1 MSRIKRLA
9 LLLLALCLTGARA
22 EELIAPDAIVP
33 ETANYRTAEIVRG
46 DYTETAQSGASEVY
60 PLTYRARYEGAE
72 ARFVRTFV
80 KKGDEVKAGDPI
92 AEVRLNASTV
102 SLEGKQ
108 LSLQRAREAYEE
120 GLTAR
125 QESLAAAQA
134 ALNAAAD
141 EFAREEARLKLERL
155 RLETEKYRYE
165 QERSIRLQEAAIEEA
180 REAFENTLITAPA
193 DGIVSDVPSFRE
205 GEPIYSGWTMAY
217 LYSTDRL
224 LLRVKN
230 EAGRFRYNMPVTIE
244 TGVAKS
250 RTTVTGRVVATD
262 LLLLPSDR
270 KENVAY
276 IALDAQYDHRELV
289 IRNSQISAETAL
301 IKDALL
307 IPRAALT
314 LEAGSYFV
322 SKLSGSRVEKRFVNA
337 RLSSVQTQWLLQGLE
352 EGDLVILD

>member
-9 LLLLALCLTGARA
+9 LLLLALCLTTAQA

-72 ARFVRTFV
+72 ARFVRFLV
-80 KKGDEVKAGDPI
+80 KKGDEVKEGDVL
-92 AEVRLNASTV
+92 AEVSLNARQD
-102 SLEGKQ
+102 SL
-108 LSLQRAREAYEE
+108 S
-120 GLTAR
+120 
-125 QESLAAAQA
+125 AAQA

-141 EFAREEARLKLERL
+141 EFSREEARLKLERL

-165 QERSIRLQEAAIEEA
+165 QERSIRMQEEAIEEA
-180 REAFENTLITAPA
+180 REDFENTQITAPA
-193 DGIVSDVPSFRE
+193 DGIVSDLPTFKE

-230 EAGRFRYNMPVTIE
+230 EAGKFRYNMPVTIE

-262 LLLLPSDR
+262 LLLLSSDR

-289 IRNSQISAETAL
+289 IRNSQISGETVRVQEV
-301 IKDALL
+301 LL

-314 LEAGSYFV
+314 LEAGNYFV
-322 SKLSGSRVEKRFVNA
+322 SKLSDDRVEKRFVNS
-337 RLSSVQTQWLLQGLE
+337 RLSSTPTQWLLQGLE

>member
-9 LLLLALCLTGARA
+9 LLLLALCLTTAQA

-72 ARFVRTFV
+72 ARFVRFLV
-80 KKGDEVKAGDPI
+80 KKGDEVKEGDVL
-92 AEVRLNASTV
+92 AEVSLNASTTD
-102 SLEGKQ
+102 LESKQ
-108 LSLQRAREAYEE
+108 LSLQRAKEAYEE

-125 QESLAAAQA
+125 QESLHAAQA
-134 ALNAAAD
+134 VLNAAAD
-141 EFAREEARLKLERL
+141 EFSREEARLKLERL

-165 QERSIRLQEAAIEEA
+165 QECSIRMQEEAIEEA
-180 REAFENTLITAPA
+180 REDFENTQITAPA
-193 DGIVSDVPSFRE
+193 DGIVSDLPTFKE

-230 EAGRFRYNMPVTIE
+230 EAGKFRYNMPVTIE

-262 LLLLPSDR
+262 LLLLSSDR

-289 IRNSQISAETAL
+289 IRNSQISGETVRVQEV
-301 IKDALL
+301 LL

-322 SKLSGSRVEKRFVNA
+322 SKLSDGRVEKRFVNS
-337 RLSSVQTQWLLQGLE
+337 RLSSTPTQWLLQGLE